1 MRRRRPTGPTRAK
14 EFTLVLPRLHD
25 KQAEIVTG
33 LAKRVVINAGRRA
46 GKTTLAAS
54 ISVERLLEK
63 RRVLLAST
71 TQDQADAFWDKC
83 KVWLGELTEAGVIEK
98 NEQRRTLTFGEG
110 RIKVKT
116 AWDADSL
123 RGDYADFLVLDEC
136 ALLASDAWDKVGA
149 PMLLDNDGDA
159 WFISSPRR
167 RNWFYALYQ
176 RAVADTSG
184 RWAAWHFTSHDN
196 PHLSQE
202 ALREIAGDL
211 TEEAYRQEILAE
223 FLEGEGSVFRNIKA
237 NLGSTE
243 EAGPLDHYGHRI
255 VMGVDWAQKADYT
268 ALSVVCGDCKV
279 ELALDRFNQIDWRL
293 QRARLDSLARRYR
306 VGHIEAE
313 ENSIGGPNIE
323 ALQGEG
329 LPVYGFNT
337 TAASKP
343 PLIQSLALA
352 FEREECKWLNV
363 PAATAELEAY
373 ESKVSL
379 TTNRVTYSAPDGV
392 HDDTVVARAL
402 AWRAVTSLRV
412 WAVSG

>member
-1 MRRRRPTGPTRAK
+1 MQGVKKKRY
-14 EFTLVLPRLHD
+14 ELTLPSYHA
-25 KQAEIVTG
+25 KQAEIVTTK
-33 LAKRVVINAGRRA
+33 AKRVVVNAGRRG
-46 GKTTLAAS
+46 GKTTVAAS
-54 ISVERLLEK
+54 ISIEKLLEK

-83 KVWLGELTEAGVIEK
+83 KLWLAELVQAGVIEK
-98 NEQRRTLTFGEG
+98 NEQRRTLTLGEG

-136 ALLASDAWDKVGA
+136 ALLAADAWDKVGA

-167 RNWFYALYQ
+167 RNWFYHLYLKAL
-176 RAVADTSG
+176 ADTTG
-184 RWAAWHFTSHDN
+184 RWAAFHFTSHDN
-196 PHLSQE
+196 PHLSTE

-237 NLGSTE
+237 NLGPAE
-243 EAGPLDHYGHRI
+243 EASPEAHVGHRV
-255 VMGVDWAQKADYT
+255 VMGVDWAQKHDYT
-268 ALSVVCGDCKV
+268 ALSVVCGDCRR

-293 QRARLDSLARRYR
+293 QRARLETLARRYG

-313 ENSIGGPNIE
+313 ENSIGSPNIE

-329 LPVYGFNT
+329 LPVYPFTT

-352 FEREECKWLNV
+352 FEREECVWLNV

-373 ESKVSL
+373 ESKVSPA
-379 TTNRVTYSAPDGV
+379 TGRASYGAPEGLC
-392 HDDTVVARAL
+392 DDSVIARAL

>member
-1 MRRRRPTGPTRAK
+1 MRATNPKPK
-14 EFTLVLPRLHD
+14 EFEIRLPCLHS
-25 KQAEIVTG
+25 KQAVITNST
-33 LAKRVVINAGRRA
+33 AKRVVINAGRRA

-54 ISVERLLEK
+54 VSIEKLLEG
-63 RRVLLAST
+63 RRILLAST
-71 TQDQADAFWDKC
+71 TQDQADSFWDKC
-83 KVWLGELTEAGVIEK
+83 KLWLGELTDVGIIEK
-98 NEQRRTLTFGEG
+98 NEQKRTLTLKDG

-149 PMLLDNDGDA
+149 PMLLDKDGDA

-167 RNWFYALYQ
+167 RNWFYHLYQ
-176 RAVADTSG
+176 RAISDHSG
-184 RWAAWHFTSHDN
+184 RWAAYHFTSHDN
-196 PHLSQE
+196 PHLSKQ
-202 ALREIAGDL
+202 ALEEVASDL
-211 TEEAYRQEILAE
+211 SSEGYRQEILAE
-223 FLEGEGSVFRNIKA
+223 FLEGEGSVFRNIRA
-237 NLGSTE
+237 SLGSPE
-243 EAGPLDHYGHRI
+243 EAEPGAHWGHRV

-268 ALSVVCGDCKV
+268 ALSVVCGDCRI

-293 QRARLDSLARRYR
+293 QRARLDAMAKRYS

-313 ENSIGGPNIE
+313 ENSIGSPNIE

-329 LPVYGFNT
+329 LPVYPFTT
-337 TAASKP
+337 TAVSKP

-352 FEREECKWLNV
+352 FERAECTWLDL

-373 ESKVSL
+373 ESKVSAN
-379 TTNRVTYSAPDGV
+379 TGRVSYGAPEGLC
-392 HDDTVVARAL
+392 DDTVIARAL

-412 WAVSG
+412 WHVSG